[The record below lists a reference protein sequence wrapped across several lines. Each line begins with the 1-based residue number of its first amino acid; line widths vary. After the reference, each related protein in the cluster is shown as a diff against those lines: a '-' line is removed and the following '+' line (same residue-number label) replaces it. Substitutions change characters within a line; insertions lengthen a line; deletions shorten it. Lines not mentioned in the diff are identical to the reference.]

1 MKKKSCGM
9 TLGAVLTLLGACYAP
24 QAWAQGADVADE
36 AVDAQAYCAYIKQKA
51 KAQIITLRSPDLSIR
66 LDNSST
72 ENQKSQ
78 TKVVASLSKD
88 LVDLNKS
95 RYVRRLADNEC
106 EVYRLNLQV
115 QNVAQ
120 YALAGLDEQALTY
133 KSGLFERAH
142 HEMQP
147 IIDKLKRQV
156 QTQNATVIDLYNAQ
170 TLMRKIETMAQQT
183 KRELALVRRTSQWRK
198 GVSLNDLLKQIWQA
212 EAERQTNL
220 TELEKQGRWGLE
232 LQAGLKKTLSG
243 TNSTN
248 SSTNSSDNGDRKQV
262 DPYFSVNARY
272 NLGAMASDRLLD
284 ASRDSYMKW
293 KSSQVNGMPKE
304 LANMIASALKL
315 KNAEEARLVQLTGY
329 LSGDGTL
336 VQLMGDLDS
345 PEALNFKTVLKGNQ
359 LLNAIEQAYTQR
371 RVDLLAQLLK
381 EAGL

>member
-1 MKKKSCGM
+1 M
-9 TLGAVLTLLGACYAP
+9 
-24 QAWAQGADVADE
+24 
-36 AVDAQAYCAYIKQKA
+36 
-51 KAQIITLRSPDLSIR
+51 
-66 LDNSST
+66 
-72 ENQKSQ
+72 
-78 TKVVASLSKD
+78 
-88 LVDLNKS
+88 
-95 RYVRRLADNEC
+95 
-106 EVYRLNLQV
+106 NLQV

-243 TNSTN
+243 DSGTNG
-248 SSTNSSDNGDRKQV
+248 SSNQV